1 MPAALKLILANLTV
15 ALAYFVGGY
24 LGGLL
29 TTPPNYASPV
39 WPPAGIAL
47 AVTLVYGKTILP
59 GLFLGA
65 LAAQVHAFLNPTL
78 FEDNL
83 APLWLGATAALGA
96 CGQALL
102 GAFSIRRWLGQFNPL
117 MDSRHIVSFFALA
130 ILSCLVSATVGC
142 TYLFSRGLVAPAD
155 LAFNWGVWWVG
166 DSIGTVIFTPLL
178 LPFIAAPRHVWRRRR
193 VSVVMPLLVCVGLVA
208 AAFEFN
214 RHQEIQRL
222 RDGFGKQT
230 ALLSATLRQH
240 IADHLSV
247 NRTLRALFDSNKFIG
262 REQFNVFGQALLEA
276 HPEFLALEWLPLVRA
291 DDRLGFEAQYRLDVL
306 EYSAGGWLAAEHR
319 PYYFPQLYR
328 VGASQPDGF
337 DAASEPEAAAAILT
351 AAGSGESTL
360 ARRGDRAWALYTPV
374 YASGVGR
381 SASERRAGLI
391 GMLASVFTLSD
402 EIAHPRA
409 LLPDSRLVLAIKEG
423 ETPLFDNQ
431 TQNRFDSLHLPAFE
445 KRETIAFADRLW
457 TLIYRPA
464 PEFYALQH
472 TWDARWLLLG
482 GFVFSALTAFGLMLI
497 TGRTARVEELVA
509 LKTRDLL
516 RSNQALNIEIER
528 RKQQE
533 NELRVAAT
541 TFQSHEAILIA
552 DPHGAVVRVNDA
564 FTDITG
570 YPAEEIVGRH
580 ARLLLSGTPARKIGR
595 GIVRAL
601 ADKNQWQGEFWSR
614 HKDGKPFPGWL
625 TVTGVRDDQN
635 RLLNYVAIFS
645 DISEQKAAEREIHE
659 LAFYDPLTG
668 LPNRRLLLDRLKQ
681 EIAAAKRQQ
690 TYGALF
696 FLDLDHFKHLN
707 DSLGHNVGDDLLTQV
722 ARRLRNIIREEDTA
736 CRLGGDEFI
745 VMVPGRYHLMEQ
757 VSDHAAMLAEKI
769 LQTINQPFQVF
780 GGEHHFSTSIGVT
793 LFPEATDQ
801 PEAVI
806 QQADTAM
813 YRAKANGRNS
823 ISFYRPSM
831 QQSADR
837 RLTLEKELR
846 QALKSRQFLL
856 HYQPQVDHLGRVLSV
871 EALIRWQHPEK
882 GMISP
887 AEFIPV
893 AEETQLILPIGEW
906 VIEEACRQIRRWD
919 QQAVPVRH
927 IAVNVSSR
935 QFRHA
940 GFVARIRHILAETGI
955 DASRLVL
962 ELTEGCVI
970 SDIDDTVEKMRDLQ
984 GMGILTSIDDFGV
997 GYSSLYYLKKLPIS
1011 QLKIDQSFVRDIAVD
1026 PNGAVIVE
1034 TIINMAKNLGLNVI
1048 AEGVETQEQIEFL
1061 QAKGCLSYQGF
1072 YTGRPA
1078 SADSFGRRTH
1088 PAAPLT

>member
-1 MPAALKLILANLTV
+1 MKLILANSMV
-15 ALAYFVGGY
+15 ALAYFAGGY

-29 TTPPNYASPV
+29 TTPPNYASPI

-47 AVTLVYGKTILP
+47 AVTLVYGKRTLP

-65 LAAQVHAFLNPTL
+65 LAAQVHAFFNPTL
-78 FEDNL
+78 TEDNL

-102 GAFSIRRWLGQFNPL
+102 GAYAIRRWLGPYNPL

-155 LAFNWGVWWVG
+155 LAFNWSVWWVG

-178 LPFIAAPRHVWRRRR
+178 LPFIATPRHVWRRRR
-193 VSVVMPLLVCVGLVA
+193 VSVVIPLLVCVGLVA

-214 RHQEIQRL
+214 SHQETQRL
-222 RDGFGKQT
+222 QDGFGKQT

-240 IADHLSV
+240 IADHLTV
-247 NRTLRALFDSNKFIG
+247 NHTLQALFDSSKFIG

-291 DDRLGFEAQYRLDVL
+291 EDRLGFERQHGLDVL
-306 EYSAGGWLAAEHR
+306 EHSAGGWLAANRR
-319 PYYFPQLYR
+319 PFYFPQLYR
-328 VGASQPDGF
+328 VGTSQPAGF
-337 DAASEPEAAAAILT
+337 DAACEAEAAAAILT

-360 ARRGDRAWALYTPV
+360 ARRADHAWALYTPV
-374 YASGVGR
+374 YRDDVGL
-381 SASERRAGLI
+381 SVAERRAGLI
-391 GMLASVFTLSD
+391 GMVASVFALSD
-402 EIAHPRA
+402 EIAHLRA
-409 LLPDSRLVLAIKEG
+409 LLPDSRLALAIKDG
-423 ETPLFDNQ
+423 DTPLFDNQ
-431 TQNRFDSLHLPAFE
+431 TRSRLDSRHLPAFE

-464 PEFYALQH
+464 PEFFSLQH
-472 TWDARWLLLG
+472 TWNAGWLLLG
-482 GFVFSALTAFGLMLI
+482 GFAFSVLTAFGLMLI

-528 RKQQE
+528 RKRQE
-533 NELRVAAT
+533 NELRIAAT

-552 DPHGAVVRVNDA
+552 DPNGTIVRVNDA
-564 FTDITG
+564 FTGITG
-570 YPAEEIVGRH
+570 YPAEDIVGRH
-580 ARLLLSGTPARKIGR
+580 ARLLLTGTPGR
-595 GIVRAL
+595 AIVRAL
-601 ADKNQWQGEFWSR
+601 AHKNQWQGEFWSR
-614 HKDGKPFPGWL
+614 RQHGKTFPGWL
-625 TVTGVRDDQN
+625 TVTGVRDEQN
-635 RLLNYVAIFS
+635 RLLSYVAIFS

-690 TYGALF
+690 TFGALF

-722 ARRLRNIIREEDTA
+722 ARRLRSIIREEDTA

-745 VMVPGRYHLMEQ
+745 VMVPGRYHLLDQ

-769 LQTINQPFQVF
+769 LHTINQPFQVF

-801 PEAVI
+801 PEAII

-813 YRAKANGRNS
+813 YRAKASGRNS

-846 QALKSRQFLL
+846 QALKFHQFLL

-919 QQAVPVRH
+919 HQAVQVRH

-935 QFRHA
+935 QFRHS
-940 GFVARIRHILAETGI
+940 GFVPRIRHILAETGI

-984 GMGILTSIDDFGV
+984 GMGIQTSIDDFGI

-1011 QLKIDQSFVRDIAVD
+1011 QLKIDQSFVRDIAID

-1048 AEGVETQEQIEFL
+1048 AEGVETREQIEFL
-1061 QAKGCLSYQGF
+1061 QNKGCLSYQGF

-1078 SADSFGRRTH
+1078 PADSFGRRTH
-1088 PAAPLT
+1088 PAEPLT